1 MKKTLLVSAFS
12 AIAMV
17 AGAQTEVASAVGE
30 FDFITKNFTVGQKAI
45 PYSLVKD
52 EQNGKYEN
60 YLLQH
65 CFQQRENH
73 SGSS

>member
-1 MKKTLLVSAFS
+1 MKRTLLVSAFS

-30 FDFITKNFTVGQKAI
+30 FDFITKNFTVGQKTI

-52 EQNGKYEN
+52 
-60 YLLQH
+60 
-65 CFQQRENH
+65 
-73 SGSS
+73 S

>member
-17 AGAQTEVASAVGE
+17 AGAQTEVASAAGE
-30 FDFITKNFTVGQKAI
+30 FDFITKIFTVGQKTI

-52 EQNGKYEN
+52 
-60 YLLQH
+60 
-65 CFQQRENH
+65 
-73 SGSS
+73 S